1 MTSLQLKMNAAW
13 TSFDP
18 TNTNIPTRRPV
29 YWYNP
34 LGKGINP
41 TGNHDWDD
49 KQFCETRGPLSA
61 ITIYHSDWI
70 DGIEVWHG
78 GVSSGLRGHKGGSP
92 SSITLG
98 AGEVITETGG
108 YDGDYI
114 PRFWVKTNLRKELM
128 VEVAVAMTFPNPC
141 GVLDGSF
148 DSRESNWSDRLAF
161 YLFIVIGAKTTP
173 CVDLTSCVPA
183 PIVGTR
189 RQWNSTHAKAPTVL
203 PAAVPKQR
211 FVSNPT
217 PAARTIPI
225 TSYSTVVEPSSVPY
239 ANLTVGVPRETFA
252 NERRVA
258 ISPQNV
264 ALLKKKGFGKV
275 IIERGAGVE
284 AGFPDEAYEKAG
296 ATIVDPGAVWGAA
309 DIVLKV
315 RGPNLAEIDR
325 LKENAT
331 IISFLQPAQNRDI
344 VERLAARKVT
354 SFAMDM
360 VPRISRAQVFDAL
373 SSMANIAGYKAVLE
387 ASNNFG
393 RFLTG
398 QVTAAG
404 KIPPCKVLVIG
415 AGVAGLSAIATARRM
430 GAIVRGFDTRSAAR
444 EQVQSLGAEFIEVEI
459 EEDGSGAGGYAKEM
473 SPEFIAAEM
482 KLFKEQAQDVDIII
496 TTALIPGRPAPK
508 LITREMLSVMKPGSV
523 VVDLAAEAGGN
534 CEKTVPG
541 KLVTYNDVK
550 IIGYTDL
557 PSRLPTQSSTLYSNN
572 IVKLLL
578 SMAPQDKSFGIDLSD
593 EVVRGSIVTLNGDIL
608 PPAPRPTP
616 PPSPSPKAAPKP
628 EEAVVALTPFQKTS
642 RQVAGVTAGM
652 GTALAL
658 GKFTGPLFMGNAFTF
673 ALASLIG
680 YRVVWGVAPALH
692 SPLMSEW
699 LASVAF
705 FVMGGGYL
713 PETIPQALGAASVLL
728 AFVNVSGG
736 FVITKRMLDMF
747 KRPTD
752 PPEYP
757 WLWAIPGVLF
767 GGGFLAAAT
776 TGAAGLVQA
785 GYLVSSVLCISSL
798 SGLASQATARMGN
811 LLGILGVGSGV
822 LASLLAVGFSP
833 EVLTQFGT
841 LATIGSILGFI
852 IGKRITPTDLP
863 QTVAALHSVVG
874 LAAVLT
880 SIGSVMG
887 GLDHI
892 TTLHLVTA
900 YLGVLIGGI
909 TFTGSI
915 VAFMKLAG
923 KMSSKP
929 LMFRGRHAI
938 NSGMLATNIATMGAF
953 VTMAPGSPMIA
964 ACALGAN
971 TILSFAKGYTTTAA
985 IGGAD
990 MPVVITVLNAYS
1002 GFALVAEGFM
1012 LENPLLTSVGALIG
1026 VSGSILSYIM
1036 CVAMNRSLTNVLFGG
1051 ISAPTTS
1058 DYKVEGTVVQTNVD
1072 ETAEALVNAEN
1083 VIIVVGYGMA
1093 VAKAQYAISEIT
1105 KMLRSKGINV
1115 RFAIHP
1121 VAGRMPGQCNVLLA
1135 EASVPYDIVLEMDEI
1150 NDDFGDTDVTLVIG
1164 ANDTV
1169 NPIALEPGSPIAGM
1183 PVLHAWK
1190 SKQVIV
1196 MKRGMASG
1204 YADVPN
1210 PMFYMPGTK
1219 MLFGDA
1225 KVTCDAIKSAVESRT
1240 S

>member
-1 MTSLQLKMNAAW
+1 MSWSLLRPALVANHASPRA
-13 TSFDP
+13 TEGLS
-18 TNTNIPTRRPV
+18 RR
-29 YWYNP
+29 
-34 LGKGINP
+34 
-41 TGNHDWDD
+41 
-49 KQFCETRGPLSA
+49 
-61 ITIYHSDWI
+61 
-70 DGIEVWHG
+70 
-78 GVSSGLRGHKGGSP
+78 
-92 SSITLG
+92 
-98 AGEVITETGG
+98 VISH
-108 YDGDYI
+108 
-114 PRFWVKTNLRKELM
+114 
-128 VEVAVAMTFPNPC
+128 
-141 GVLDGSF
+141 VLDWTAQP
-148 DSRESNWSDRLAF
+148 RT
-161 YLFIVIGAKTTP
+161 V
-173 CVDLTSCVPA
+173 VVSCH
-183 PIVGTR
+183 
-189 RQWNSTHAKAPTVL
+189 RQWNGTHAKQPTVL
-203 PAAVPKQR
+203 PALPKR
-211 FVSNPT
+211 SFNSSKDVSG
-217 PAARTIPI
+217 RIIPI
-225 TSYSTVVEPSSVPY
+225 TSYSTVVEPSSTPY
-239 ANLTVGVPRETFA
+239 SDLTVGIPRETFT

-264 ALLKKKGFGKV
+264 ALLKKKGFRNV
-275 IIERGAGVE
+275 LVERGAGVQ
-284 AGFPDEAYEKAG
+284 ADFLDEAYEKAG
-296 ATIVDPGAVWGAA
+296 ATLVDTDRVWSQA

-315 RGPNLAEIDR
+315 RGPSINEIDR
-325 LKENAT
+325 LREGST
-331 IISFLQPAQNRDI
+331 IISMLQPAQNKDI

-360 VPRISRAQVFDAL
+360 IPRISRAQVFDAL

-482 KLFKEQAQDVDIII
+482 KLFTEQAKDVDIII
-496 TTALIPGRPAPK
+496 TTALIPGKRAPK
-508 LITREMLSVMKPGSV
+508 LITKDMVQVMKPGSV

-534 CEKTVPG
+534 CEMTEPG

-572 IVKLLL
+572 IVKFLL
-578 SMAPQDKSFGIDLSD
+578 SMAPQDKSFGVDLTD
-593 EVVRGSIVTLNGDIL
+593 EVVRGSIVTLKGEVL
-608 PPAPRPTP
+608 PPAPRPAP
-616 PPSPSPKAAPKP
+616 PPAPAPKAAAKP

-642 RQVAGVTAGM
+642 RQVATVTAGM

-658 GKFTGPLFMGNAFTF
+658 GKLTGPLFMGNTFIF

-680 YRVVWGVAPALH
+680 YRVVWGVTPALH
-692 SPLMSEW
+692 SPLMSVTNAISGMVGVGG
-699 LASVAF
+699 L
-705 FVMGGGYL
+705 FVLGGGYV
-713 PETIPQALGAASVLL
+713 PETFPQVLGAASVLL

-757 WLWAIPGVLF
+757 WLYAVPGVLF
-767 GGGFLAAAT
+767 AGGYLAAAS

-785 GYLVSSVLCISSL
+785 GYMVSSILCISSL

-833 EVLTQFGT
+833 EVLTQFGV
-841 LATIGSILGFI
+841 LATVGSILGFI

-887 GLDHI
+887 DLSHI

-923 KMSSKP
+923 KMSSRP
-929 LMFRGRHAI
+929 LILPGRHLL
-938 NSGMLATNIATMGAF
+938 NSGMLAANIGTMGAF

-964 ACALGAN
+964 AAALSAN
-971 TILSFAKGYTTTAA
+971 TILSFAKGFTTTAA

-1012 LENPLLTSVGALIG
+1012 LENPLLTTVGALIG

-1051 ISAPTTS
+1051 ISAPATT
-1058 DYKVEGTVVQTNVD
+1058 DYKIEGSVTQTNIED
-1072 ETAEALVNAEN
+1072 TADALVNAEN

-1105 KMLRSKGINV
+1105 SMLRAKGVNV

-1225 KVTCDAIKSAVESRT
+1225 KVSCDAIKAAVEARA
-1240 S
+1240 

>member
-1 MTSLQLKMNAAW
+1 M
-13 TSFDP
+13 
-18 TNTNIPTRRPV
+18 ICRPV
-29 YWYNP
+29 LRPALVANSASSRATDQLARAATSRI
-34 LGKGINP
+34 LGLQPIAAL
-41 TGNHDWDD
+41 TISCQ
-49 KQFCETRGPLSA
+49 KQWQS
-61 ITIYHSDWI
+61 TI
-70 DGIEVWHG
+70 
-78 GVSSGLRGHKGGSP
+78 
-92 SSITLG
+92 
-98 AGEVITETGG
+98 
-108 YDGDYI
+108 
-114 PRFWVKTNLRKELM
+114 VKKS
-128 VEVAVAMTFPNPC
+128 V
-141 GVLDGSF
+141 
-148 DSRESNWSDRLAF
+148 
-161 YLFIVIGAKTTP
+161 
-173 CVDLTSCVPA
+173 
-183 PIVGTR
+183 
-189 RQWNSTHAKAPTVL
+189 VL
-203 PAAVPKQR
+203 PAATKRECSQ
-211 FVSNPT
+211 
-217 PAARTIPI
+217 PAASLSRIIP
-225 TSYSTVVEPSSVPY
+225 TTAYSTVVEPPSTPY
-239 ANLTVGVPRETFA
+239 AGLTIGVPRETFA

-258 ISPQNV
+258 LTPQNV
-264 ALLKKKGFGKV
+264 LLLKKKGFGQV
-275 IIERGAGVE
+275 IVERGAG
-284 AGFPDEAYEKAG
+284 AQADFLDEAYESAG
-296 ATIVDPGAVWGAA
+296 ATLVEAGGVWSAA

-315 RGPNLAEIDR
+315 RGPNIAEIDR
-325 LKENAT
+325 LKEGAT
-331 IISFLQPAQNRDI
+331 IISFLQPAQNKDL
-344 VERLAARKVT
+344 VDRLAARKVT

-360 VPRISRAQVFDAL
+360 IPRISRAQVFDAL

-387 ASNNFG
+387 ASNTFG

-444 EQVQSLGAEFIEVEI
+444 EQVQSLGAEFVEVELQ
-459 EEDGSGAGGYAKEM
+459 EDGSGAGGYAKEM

-482 KLFKEQAQDVDIII
+482 KLFTEQAREVDIII

-508 LITREMLSVMKPGSV
+508 LITKSMVDIMKPGSV
-523 VVDLAAEAGGN
+523 IVDLAAEAGGN
-534 CEKTVPG
+534 CERTEAG
-541 KLVTYNDVK
+541 KLITSNGVK

-572 IVKLLL
+572 IVKFLL
-578 SMAPQDKSFGIDLSD
+578 SMAPQEKSYGIDLAD
-593 EVVRGSIVTLNGDIL
+593 EVVRGAIVTLNGKAL
-608 PPAPRPTP
+608 PPAPRPAP
-616 PPSPSPKAAPKP
+616 PPAPAAKPKP
-628 EEAVVALTPFQKTS
+628 QVEEVVAITPFQKTV
-642 RQVAGVTAGM
+642 REVTTVSAGM

-658 GKFTGPLFMGNAFTF
+658 GKMTGPLFMGNAFTF

-680 YRVVWGVAPALH
+680 YRVVWGVSPALH
-692 SPLMSEW
+692 SPLMSVTN
-699 LASVAF
+699 AISGMVGIGGF

-713 PETIPQALGAASVLL
+713 PETFPQALGAASVLL

-736 FVITKRMLDMF
+736 FVLTKRMLDMF

-757 WLWAIPGVLF
+757 WLYAVPAALF
-767 GGGFLAAAT
+767 GGGFLVAAS

-785 GYLVSSVLCISSL
+785 GYMVSSVLCISSI
-798 SGLASQATARMGN
+798 SGLATQATARMGN
-811 LLGILGVGSGV
+811 LLGILGVGSGI

-833 EVLTQFGT
+833 EVLTQFGA
-841 LATIGSILGFI
+841 LATIGSVVGFVIGRRI
-852 IGKRITPTDLP
+852 IPTDLP

-887 GLDHI
+887 DLSHV

-915 VAFMKLAG
+915 VAFLKLAG
-923 KMSSKP
+923 KMSSRP
-929 LMFRGRHAI
+929 LRLPGRHLI
-938 NSGMLATNIATMGAF
+938 NSGMLAGNMATMGAF
-953 VTMAPGSPMIA
+953 VTMAPGSPLIA
-964 ACALGAN
+964 AAALSAN
-971 TILSFAKGYTTTAA
+971 TILSFAKGFTTTAG

-1012 LENPLLTSVGALIG
+1012 LDNPLLTTVGALIG
-1026 VSGSILSYIM
+1026 VSGSILSYVM

-1051 ISAPTTS
+1051 ISAPATT
-1058 DYKVEGTVVQTNVD
+1058 DYKVEGVVTQTSVD
-1072 ETAEALVNAEN
+1072 DTAEALTNAES

-1093 VAKAQYAISEIT
+1093 VAKAQYALSEIVST
-1105 KMLRSKGINV
+1105 LRAKNIKV

-1150 NDDFGDTDVTLVIG
+1150 NDDFPDTDLVLVIG

-1190 SKQVIV
+1190 AKQVIV

-1225 KVTCDAIKSAVESRT
+1225 KMTCDAIKAAIESRT
-1240 S
+1240 